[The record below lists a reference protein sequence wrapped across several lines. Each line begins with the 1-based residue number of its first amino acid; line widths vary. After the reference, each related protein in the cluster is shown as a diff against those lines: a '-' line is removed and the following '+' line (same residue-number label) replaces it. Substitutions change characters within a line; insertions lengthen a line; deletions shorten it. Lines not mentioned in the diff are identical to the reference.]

1 MYDSSLEKATEL
13 FIEMMAKAE
22 EINLIDR
29 SELMINV
36 PQFLKVGE
44 YQENVKILAKRRN
57 DKWKKN
63 Y

>member
-1 MYDSSLEKATEL
+1 MKNSSLEKATEL

-36 PQFLKVGE
+36 PQK
-44 YQENVKILAKRRN
+44 
-57 DKWKKN
+57 
-63 Y
+63 